1 MGALTFLGRVLF
13 SVIFIIMAYH
23 NLGNLDDTVH
33 KMQGV
38 QDLAARC
45 EVRNVAV
52 VPAEY
57 QLIAAYAANSL
68 GLIGGLLLATS
79 LQPKLGAF
87 LLLAF
92 LIPVTFFQHYIPL
105 KIAQAST
112 LAECNARATNDFVRV
127 MRCSD
132 YAPNTLNT
140 LLLLLF

>member
-1 MGALTFLGRVLF
+1 MGALTFLGRFLF
-13 SVIFIIMAYH
+13 SIIFILMAYQ
-23 NLGNLDDTVH
+23 NLGNLDDTVK

-45 EVRNVAV
+45 EVKNVGGF
-52 VPAEY
+52 PPEY
-57 QLIAAYAANSL
+57 QLPAAYAANSL

-92 LIPVTFFQHYIPL
+92 LIPVTFFQHYMPL

-112 LAECNARATNDFVRV
+112 LADCNARATGDFV
-127 MRCSD
+127 SGN
-132 YAPNTLNT
+132 PP
-140 LLLLLF
+140 LLARRSQFSHGYMPWF